1 MTNREKT
8 EIKIIGSLLVIFLV
22 TVVAL
27 ILNGCNPPVNENPV
41 QQGNVLDSNS
51 TYTSQD
57 FKIYTLDGCEYIV
70 VAPGNSHFTWGS
82 HKGDCK
88 NHIHQCCDDH
98 YTSAIDTTEKH
109 FDCTVESIEE
119 GDTKNKYMYT
129 TECGLVFYSNQK
141 YKVGQTLKNF
151 ESPKHK

>member
-1 MTNREKT
+1 MDVRMPDGTIVTNVPDNITQE
-8 EIKIIGSLLVIFLV
+8 ELLSAYSSY
-22 TVVAL
+22 TP
-27 ILNGCNPPVNENPV
+27 PPVSENPV

-51 TYTSQD
+51 TYINQD
-57 FKIYTLDGCEYIV
+57 FKIYALDGCEYIV

-88 NHIHQCCDDH
+88 NPVHQCCDNH
-98 YTSAIDTTEKH
+98 YSSAIDTTEKH
-109 FDCTVESIEE
+109 FDCTVESIED
-119 GDTKNKYMYT
+119 GDAKNKYMYT